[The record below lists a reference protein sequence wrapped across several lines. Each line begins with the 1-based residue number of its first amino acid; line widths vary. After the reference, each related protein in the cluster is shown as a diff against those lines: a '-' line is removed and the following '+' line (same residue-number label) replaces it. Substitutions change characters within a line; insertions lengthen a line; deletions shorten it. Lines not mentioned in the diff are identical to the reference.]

1 MRKRKKID
9 QATES
14 KNFSESSRVGLDD
27 AKPTAPTVRTK
38 LVLTSEQ
45 FYQKIQQAV
54 LEHRIAP
61 GTKLVEER
69 LVALSGMSRSK
80 IRPVLARLAHEQLVE
95 LIPNRGA
102 FIASPSVKEA
112 RELFFTRQLIEPAI
126 IKLLCESAE
135 LADIKKLKQHVQK
148 EVRARRDGDRIAIIR
163 LSGEFHVLLA
173 ELADNAI
180 LVRMVRELTAQTCLV
195 ITLYDSANTPACPD
209 HHHGEIIEAIEAK
222 DVKLATQR
230 LTRHLREVENTLRLE
245 ADVEAEVDL
254 SVIFA

>member
-1 MRKRKKID
+1 LIKPLKKKVFRNLAALGID
-9 QATES
+9 NA
-14 KNFSESSRVGLDD
+14 
-27 AKPTAPTVRTK
+27 APTTTAVRTK
-38 LVLTSEQ
+38 LVLTSDQ
-45 FYQKIQQAV
+45 LYRKIQQAV

-69 LVALSGMSRSK
+69 LVVLSGMSRSK
-80 IRPVLARLAHEQLVE
+80 IRPVLARLAYEKLVE

-135 LADIKKLKQHVQK
+135 LTDIKKLKQHVQK
-148 EVRARRDGDRIAIIR
+148 EVRARRDSDRIAIIR
-163 LSGEFHVLLA
+163 LSGEFHILLA

-180 LVRMVRELTAQTCLV
+180 LVKMVRELTAQTCLV
-195 ITLYDSANTPACPD
+195 ITLYDSANTPACPG

-222 DVKLATQR
+222 DVNLATQR
-230 LTRHLREVENTLRLE
+230 LTKHLREVENTLRLE
-245 ADVEAEVDL
+245 VDVEAEVDL